1 MMVVVTYFYPK
12 KEENQKIQEE
22 ILKDFSSWW

>member
-1 MMVVVTYFYPK
+1 MVVVIYFLPKK